1 MYIFSNFK
9 FGLAKTIFYDINPFL
24 TTLLPCIAIYLIG
37 RKLKVIRIF
46 GLTGG
51 IATGKST
58 LVQMMIKNL
67 PKLVVVDCDK
77 ITR

>member
-1 MYIFSNFK
+1 M
-9 FGLAKTIFYDINPFL
+9 
-24 TTLLPCIAIYLIG
+24 YLIG
-37 RKLKVIRIF
+37 RKLKMIRIF

-58 LVQMMIKNL
+58 LVKMMMKNL
-67 PKLVVVDCDK
+67 PKLVLIDCDK